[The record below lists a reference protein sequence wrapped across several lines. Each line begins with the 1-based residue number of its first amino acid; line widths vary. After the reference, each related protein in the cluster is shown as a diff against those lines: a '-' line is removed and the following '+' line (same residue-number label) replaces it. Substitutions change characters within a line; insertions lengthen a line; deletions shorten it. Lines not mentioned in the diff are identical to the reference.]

1 MSDKPKRT
9 ITDEQRKKMAEGR
22 KKALEKR
29 KLEKEQKRVDNE
41 KDLKKE
47 LSALKQQKDQME
59 AKLITKE
66 NRKKF
71 REKMRSKSVA
81 FDEDVE
87 EDKEPELV
95 MDVREHSEE
104 DKAELD
110 QEEEDKAAHDGDQEE
125 EPEKA
130 ELDRHERI
138 FKQKVKEISGTA
150 STPEAKTFFKKLTS
164 NYDNKLD
171 ITTNLRNMSSE
182 LKELI
187 AHNVEQIK
195 TNNKV
200 IAEAKAEDNRADV
213 VEQPTPVEVRTEAK
227 YQSQL
232 ASLMR
237 LR

>member
-9 ITDEQRKKMAEGR
+9 ISDEQRKKMAEGR

-41 KDLKKE
+41 KELKKE
-47 LSALKQQKDQME
+47 LAALKQQKDQME

-81 FDEDVE
+81 FDEEEEPEPVHSSLDVLEPEPEPEPEDVE
-87 EDKEPELV
+87 EDLIK
-95 MDVREHSEE
+95 
-104 DKAELD
+104 
-110 QEEEDKAAHDGDQEE
+110 
-125 EPEKA
+125 
-130 ELDRHERI
+130 HERI
-138 FKQKVKEISGTA
+138 FKEKVKEISGKA

-164 NYDNKLD
+164 NYDNKVD

-182 LKELI
+182 LKQLI

-200 IAEAKAEDNRADV
+200 IAEAKAEERQPEV
-213 VEQPTPVEVRTEAK
+213 VEQPTPIEVRTEAK

>member
-9 ITDEQRKKMAEGR
+9 ISDEQRKKMAEGR

-41 KDLKKE
+41 KELKKE
-47 LSALKQQKDQME
+47 LAALKQQKDQME

-81 FDEDVE
+81 FDEEEEPEPVHSSLDVMETRLEPEPEPEPEDVE
-87 EDKEPELV
+87 EDLIK
-95 MDVREHSEE
+95 
-104 DKAELD
+104 
-110 QEEEDKAAHDGDQEE
+110 
-125 EPEKA
+125 
-130 ELDRHERI
+130 HERI
-138 FKQKVKEISGTA
+138 FKEKVKEISGKA

-164 NYDNKLD
+164 NYDNKVD

-182 LKELI
+182 LKQLI

-195 TNNKV
+195 TNNRV
-200 IAEAKAEDNRADV
+200 ISEAKAEERQPEV
-213 VEQPTPVEVRTEAK
+213 VEQPTPIEVRTEAK

>member
-9 ITDEQRKKMAEGR
+9 ISDEQRKKMAEGR

-41 KDLKKE
+41 NELKKE

-81 FDEDVE
+81 FDEE
-87 EDKEPELV
+87 EEPDHSVV
-95 MDVREHSEE
+95 MDVREPSP
-104 DKAELD
+104 
-110 QEEEDKAAHDGDQEE
+110 QVEEEEEE
-125 EPEKA
+125 EPEPEPDKD
-130 ELDRHERI
+130 LINHERI

>member
-9 ITDEQRKKMAEGR
+9 ISDEQRKKMAEGR

-41 KDLKKE
+41 KELKKE
-47 LSALKQQKDQME
+47 LAALKQQKDQME

-81 FDEDVE
+81 FDEE
-87 EDKEPELV
+87 EEPDPDHSVV
-95 MDVREHSEE
+95 MDVENPHSPEPE
-104 DKAELD
+104 PDKAELD
-110 QEEEDKAAHDGDQEE
+110 
-125 EPEKA
+125 EPEPEDVEQ
-130 ELDRHERI
+130 ELVKHERI
-138 FKQKVKEISGTA
+138 FKQKVKEISGKA

-164 NYDNKLD
+164 NYDNKVD

-182 LKELI
+182 LKQLI

-195 TNNKV
+195 TNNRV
-200 IAEAKAEDNRADV
+200 IAEAKAEERQPEV
-213 VEQPTPVEVRTEAK
+213 VEQPTPIEVRTEAK